1 MMMGVYKCPGPP
13 RSDCLQDRS
22 LPQAVPIRSLAT
34 HPSVHYKPPSKSR
47 STHCSALNAPSTT
60 TTADCVVVGGGIV
73 GLSISHSLLQAGS
86 TVALIDKGVPCSG
99 ATGAGQGYLWLAH
112 RNPHDTEA
120 FAMARHSRLLWNAII
135 GRYNNRTTSR
145 KSLIDPS
152 DVGWVNTGSML
163 LATTYE
169 ETAMLEQRA
178 QSLIQAG
185 IQSTSLLTAR
195 QAMDLEPAISIPID
209 SGSALIVSSDSQI
222 DGKLATYALL
232 DCCEENGAAFTPF
245 FHEEVGFISINDR
258 QVTTSSRTIR
268 ATKDII
274 ISAGAWSGDVLADRV
289 VDREYSSWKGAVRAR
304 KGHLLEY
311 AYPPNMPRLSHGL
324 MEVGYTKHYNNSSS
338 SNREGGMISSTTNST
353 ERDITFTAT
362 STAGRESILLGSS
375 REFSESMTVDEG
387 VVGAILERAAEYLP
401 GVRDISPS
409 RDLISA
415 RVGGRPYSR
424 RGRPYVGRVEEGLV
438 LAMGHEGSGLTLS
451 WATAEMVVDVV
462 VGRRT
467 GKVPDGVVEFLQPMS
482 V

>member
-1 MMMGVYKCPGPP
+1 MMGVCQRPGLP
-13 RSDCLQDRS
+13 RSDRLQNRPF
-22 LPQAVPIRSLAT
+22 PQAVRVRSSWRS
-34 HPSVHYKPPSKSR
+34 SVHYKPRYKSR
-47 STHCSALNAPSTT
+47 PKYCSALNAPSTT
-60 TTADCVVVGGGIV
+60 ADCIVVGAGIV
-73 GLSISHSLLQAGS
+73 GLSISLSLLQAGL
-86 TVALIDKGVPCSG
+86 TVALVDKGVPCSG

-135 GRYNNRTTSR
+135 GKYNNNSTTSSR
-145 KSLIDPS
+145 NSLIDPS

-195 QAMDLEPAISIPID
+195 QAMDLEPAINLPTD
-209 SGSALIVSSDSQI
+209 TGSALIVSSDSQI
-222 DGKLATYALL
+222 DGNLATYAVL
-232 DCCEENGAAFTPF
+232 DCCEEYGAAFTPC
-245 FHEEVGFISINDR
+245 FHDEVDRISINDR
-258 QVTTSSRTIR
+258 HVTTSNRTIR

-274 ISAGAWSGDVLADRV
+274 ISAGAWSGNLLVDRV
-289 VDREYSSWKGAVRAR
+289 VDRDYSSWRGAVRAR

-311 AYPPNMPRLSHGL
+311 AYPANMPRLSHGL
-324 MEVGYTKHYNNSSS
+324 MEVGYTQHYTTFT
-338 SNREGGMISSTTNST
+338 STTNDSS

-387 VVGAILERAAEYLP
+387 VVEAILERAAEYLP
-401 GVRDISPS
+401 GVREISPS

-415 RVGGRPYSR
+415 RVGGRPYSS
-424 RGRPYVGRVEEGLV
+424 RGRPYVGRVEEGDPLV
-438 LAMGHEGSGLTLS
+438 VAMGHEGSGLMLS
-451 WATAEMVVDVV
+451 WGTAEMVLDAVL
-462 VGRRT
+462 GRVCSTDER
-467 GKVPDGVVEFLQPMS
+467 L
-482 V
+482 

>member
-1 MMMGVYKCPGPP
+1 
-13 RSDCLQDRS
+13 
-22 LPQAVPIRSLAT
+22 
-34 HPSVHYKPPSKSR
+34 VHYKPR
-47 STHCSALNAPSTT
+47 SNLRLTHCSALNAPSTT
-60 TTADCVVVGGGIV
+60 TTADCVVVGGGII
-73 GLSISHSLLQAGS
+73 GLSISLSLLHAGL

-135 GRYNNRTTSR
+135 GRYNNSTTSSR

-195 QAMDLEPAISIPID
+195 QAMDLEPAISIPTD

-222 DGKLATYALL
+222 DGKLATYAVL

-245 FHEEVGFISINDR
+245 FHEEVGCISISDR
-258 QVTTSSRTIR
+258 HVITNRNRTIR
-268 ATKDII
+268 AMKDII
-274 ISAGAWSGDVLADRV
+274 ISAGAWSGDFLADSI
-289 VDREYSSWKGAVRAR
+289 VDRDYSSWKGAVRAR

-311 AYPPNMPRLSHGL
+311 AYPPYMPRLSHGL
-324 MEVGYTKHYNNSSS
+324 MEVGYTKHYNNNSSS
-338 SNREGGMISSTTNST
+338 RRSSKEGGMISSSTNST

-375 REFSESMTVDEG
+375 REFSESMAVDEG
-387 VVGAILERAAEYLP
+387 VVGAILERTAEYLP
-401 GVRDISPS
+401 GVREISPS

-424 RGRPYVGRVEEGLV
+424 RGKPYVGRVEEGLV